1 MLKDVTSDDSECSST
16 YHDILIPIQNPEAGN
31 EQEETFFGDQ
41 IRDLRIKYPKNV
53 VISYLNIN
61 SIRNKFENFSS
72 IIEKHVDVLVIAE
85 TKLDETFENCQ
96 FHIPGF
102 KEPYRLDVSSNSG
115 GLLVYINDQIPSRLL
130 TGIDVPC
137 DVQVLPIELNLKKTK
152 WLLLPAYRPPSQNEK
167 YFLHHLERMTDFHT
181 KSI

>member
-1 MLKDVTSDDSECSST
+1 MLKDVTSDDSECSSK

-72 IIEKHVDVLVIAE
+72 IIGK
-85 TKLDETFENCQ
+85 
-96 FHIPGF
+96 
-102 KEPYRLDVSSNSG
+102 
-115 GLLVYINDQIPSRLL
+115 
-130 TGIDVPC
+130 
-137 DVQVLPIELNLKKTK
+137 
-152 WLLLPAYRPPSQNEK
+152 
-167 YFLHHLERMTDFHT
+167 
-181 KSI
+181 